1 MLFSQNYWKMPKNQ
15 MNLRFI
21 KPFKLTSIFV
31 FLFTSILSA
40 QVVIDGIAGIVG
52 NNIVLNSD
60 IEQQLLQYQAQGLEI
75 DSALRVQ
82 VLEDLLF
89 QKLMLH
95 QALLDSVV
103 VTENEVLN
111 EVDSRIDNFIAQL
124 GGEDQLESYFDKKIY
139 EIKEEMFEPI
149 ESSLLIQRVRYGI
162 TSSVTITPSEI
173 RSFFG
178 TFSSDSLPIV
188 NEEVEVAQILK
199 LPPASSAAVSETKKK
214 LEKLKSRIAKGES
227 FGTLAILYSEDPGSS
242 RNGGLYTSIKRGM
255 FVKEF
260 EAVMFSLEV
269 GEVSDVFK
277 TEYGYHIMVL
287 EERRED
293 EVDVRH
299 LLMSPK
305 ISPLDLNNAKDLLQD
320 VRDSILNGDLLFT
333 KAALRYSDDKSTKFN
348 GGKLINPSTGDT
360 KFELAQLEQGINVAI
375 ENLNVN
381 EITDPLFVK
390 MDDGKEAY
398 RMFVL
403 LNRKQQ
409 HQVNLVDD
417 YKRIRDLAL
426 ESKKDKSIE
435 EWISKSLE
443 QTYVSVHKS
452 YQSDMFQYNWL
463 KK

>member
-1 MLFSQNYWKMPKNQ
+1 
-15 MNLRFI
+15 
-21 KPFKLTSIFV
+21 
-31 FLFTSILSA
+31 
-40 QVVIDGIAGIVG
+40 
-52 NNIVLNSD
+52 
-60 IEQQLLQYQAQGLEI
+60 
-75 DSALRVQ
+75 
-82 VLEDLLF
+82 
-89 QKLMLH
+89 
-95 QALLDSVV
+95 
-103 VTENEVLN
+103 
-111 EVDSRIDNFIAQL
+111 
-124 GGEDQLESYFDKKIY
+124 
-139 EIKEEMFEPI
+139 
-149 ESSLLIQRVRYGI
+149 
-162 TSSVTITPSEI
+162 
-173 RSFFG
+173 
-178 TFSSDSLPIV
+178 
-188 NEEVEVAQILK
+188 
-199 LPPASSAAVSETKKK
+199 
-214 LEKLKSRIAKGES
+214 
-227 FGTLAILYSEDPGSS
+227 
-242 RNGGLYTSIKRGM
+242 M

-305 ISPLDLNNAKDLLQD
+305 ISPLDLNNAKDLLKD

-333 KAALRYSDDKSTKFN
+333 KAALRYSDDNSTKFN

-375 ENLNVN
+375 ENLDVN
-381 EITDPLFVK
+381 EITEPLFVK

-403 LNRKQQ
+403 LSRKQQ

-452 YQSDMFQYNWL
+452 YQSDLFQYNWL

>member
-1 MLFSQNYWKMPKNQ
+1 
-15 MNLRFI
+15 
-21 KPFKLTSIFV
+21 
-31 FLFTSILSA
+31 
-40 QVVIDGIAGIVG
+40 
-52 NNIVLNSD
+52 
-60 IEQQLLQYQAQGLEI
+60 
-75 DSALRVQ
+75 
-82 VLEDLLF
+82 
-89 QKLMLH
+89 
-95 QALLDSVV
+95 
-103 VTENEVLN
+103 
-111 EVDSRIDNFIAQL
+111 
-124 GGEDQLESYFDKKIY
+124 
-139 EIKEEMFEPI
+139 
-149 ESSLLIQRVRYGI
+149 
-162 TSSVTITPSEI
+162 
-173 RSFFG
+173 
-178 TFSSDSLPIV
+178 
-188 NEEVEVAQILK
+188 
-199 LPPASSAAVSETKKK
+199 
-214 LEKLKSRIAKGES
+214 
-227 FGTLAILYSEDPGSS
+227 
-242 RNGGLYTSIKRGM
+242 M

-333 KAALRYSDDKSTKFN
+333 KAALRYSDDNSTKFN

-375 ENLNVN
+375 ENLDIN
-381 EITDPLFVK
+381 EITEPLFVK

-452 YQSDMFQYNWL
+452 YQSDLFQYNWL

>member
-1 MLFSQNYWKMPKNQ
+1 MLFSQNYWKMLKDQN
-15 MNLRFI
+15 NLKSI
-21 KPFKLTSIFV
+21 KMLKITAFAM
-31 FLFTSILSA
+31 FLFTSAVSA
-40 QVVIDGIAGIVG
+40 QVIVDGIAGVVG
-52 NNIVLNSD
+52 SNIVLNSD
-60 IEQQLLQYQAQGLEI
+60 VEQQLLQYQAQGLEI

-95 QALLDSVV
+95 QAILDSVV
-103 VTENEVLN
+103 VTESDVLN
-111 EVDSRIDNFIAQL
+111 EIDSRINNFITQL
-124 GGEDQLESYFDKKIY
+124 GGEEQLESYFDKKIY

-149 ESSLLIQRVRYGI
+149 ESSLLIQRVRYDI
-162 TSSVTITPSEI
+162 TSDVRITPSEI
-173 RSFFG
+173 RMYFD
-178 TFSSDSLPIV
+178 TFPLDSLPIV

-199 LPPASSAAVSETKKK
+199 LPPPSETAITETKKK
-214 LEKLKSRIAKGES
+214 LEKLKKRVSKGES

-260 EAVMFSLEV
+260 EAVMFSLEK
-269 GEVSDVFK
+269 GEVSDIFK
-277 TEYGYHIMVL
+277 TEYGYHIAVL

-299 LLMSPK
+299 ILMSPK
-305 ISPLDLNNAKDLLQD
+305 ISPIDLNNAKDLL
-320 VRDSILNGDLLFT
+320 VELRDSILNGDLIFNA
-333 KAALRYSDDKSTKFN
+333 AALTHSDDKATKYN
-348 GGKLINPSTGDT
+348 GGKLINAITGT
-360 KFELAQLEQGINVAI
+360 SKFELAQLEQGVNTAI
-375 ENLNVN
+375 EYLNPDD
-381 EITDPLFVK
+381 ITAPLYLK
-390 MDDGKEAY
+390 MEDGKEAY

-403 LNRKQQ
+403 ISRKQQ

-435 EWISKSLE
+435 KWISKSLE
-443 QTYVSVHKS
+443 RTYVRVDES
-452 YQSDMFQYNWL
+452 YQSEDFQYNWL

>member
-375 ENLNVN
+375 ENLDVN
-381 EITDPLFVK
+381 EITEPLFVK
-390 MDDGKEAY
+390 MEDGKEAY

>member
-1 MLFSQNYWKMPKNQ
+1 M
-15 MNLRFI
+15 
-21 KPFKLTSIFV
+21 
-31 FLFTSILSA
+31 FLFTSVVSA
-40 QVVIDGIAGIVG
+40 QVIVDGIAGVVG
-52 NNIVLNSD
+52 SNIVLNSD
-60 IEQQLLQYQAQGLEI
+60 VEQQLLQYQAQGLEI

-95 QALLDSVV
+95 QAILDSVV
-103 VTENEVLN
+103 VTESDVLN
-111 EVDSRIDNFIAQL
+111 EIDSRINNFITQL
-124 GGEDQLESYFDKKIY
+124 GGEEQLESYFDKKIY

-149 ESSLLIQRVRYGI
+149 ESSLLIQRVRYDI
-162 TSSVTITPSEI
+162 TSDVNITPSEI
-173 RSFFG
+173 RTYFD
-178 TFSSDSLPIV
+178 TFPIDSLPMV

-199 LPPASSAAVSETKKK
+199 LPPPSEIAITETKKK
-214 LEKLKSRIAKGES
+214 LEKLKSRVSKGES

-260 EAVMFSLEV
+260 EAVMFSLEK

-277 TEYGYHIMVL
+277 TEYGYHIAVL

-299 LLMSPK
+299 ILMSPK
-305 ISPLDLNNAKDLLQD
+305 ISPVDLNKAKDLLAEL
-320 VRDSILNGDLLFT
+320 RDSILNGDLIFNA
-333 KAALRYSDDKSTKFN
+333 AALTHSDDKATKYN
-348 GGKLINPSTGDT
+348 GGKLINTITGT
-360 KFELAQLEQGINVAI
+360 SKFELAQLEQGVNTAI
-375 ENLNVN
+375 EYLNPDD
-381 EITDPLFVK
+381 ITAPLYLK
-390 MDDGKEAY
+390 MEDGKEAY
-398 RMFVL
+398 RMFML
-403 LNRKQQ
+403 LSRKQQ

-435 EWISKSLE
+435 KWISKSLE
-443 QTYVSVHKS
+443 RTYVRVDES
-452 YQSDMFQYNWL
+452 YQSEDFQYNWL

>member
-1 MLFSQNYWKMPKNQ
+1 MLFSQNYWKMLKDQN
-15 MNLRFI
+15 NLKSI
-21 KPFKLTSIFV
+21 KMLKITAFAM
-31 FLFTSILSA
+31 FLFTSAVSA
-40 QVVIDGIAGIVG
+40 QVIVDGIAGVVG
-52 NNIVLNSD
+52 SNIVLNSD
-60 IEQQLLQYQAQGLEI
+60 VEQQLLQYQAQGLEI

-95 QALLDSVV
+95 QAILDSVV
-103 VTENEVLN
+103 VTESDVLN
-111 EVDSRIDNFIAQL
+111 EIDSRINNFITQL
-124 GGEDQLESYFDKKIY
+124 GGEEQLESYFDKKIY

-149 ESSLLIQRVRYGI
+149 ESSLLIQRVRYDI
-162 TSSVTITPSEI
+162 TSDVRITPSEI
-173 RSFFG
+173 RMYFD
-178 TFSSDSLPIV
+178 TFPLDSLPMV

-199 LPPASSAAVSETKKK
+199 LPPPSETAITETKKK
-214 LEKLKSRIAKGES
+214 LEKLKKRVSKGES

-260 EAVMFSLEV
+260 EAVMFSLEK
-269 GEVSDVFK
+269 GEVSDIFK
-277 TEYGYHIMVL
+277 TEYGYHIAVL

-299 LLMSPK
+299 ILMSPK
-305 ISPLDLNNAKDLLQD
+305 ISPIDLNNAKDLL
-320 VRDSILNGDLLFT
+320 VELRDSILNGDLIFNV
-333 KAALRYSDDKSTKFN
+333 AALTHSDDKATKYN
-348 GGKLINPSTGDT
+348 GGKLINAITGT
-360 KFELAQLEQGINVAI
+360 SKFELAQLEQGVNTAI
-375 ENLNVN
+375 EYLNPDD
-381 EITDPLFVK
+381 ITAPLYLK
-390 MDDGKEAY
+390 MEDGKEAY

-403 LNRKQQ
+403 ISRKQQ

-435 EWISKSLE
+435 KWISKSLE
-443 QTYVSVHKS
+443 RTYVRVDES
-452 YQSDMFQYNWL
+452 YQSEDFQYNWL

>member
-1 MLFSQNYWKMPKNQ
+1 MGNVVVWKPSDHQ
-15 MNLRFI
+15 AY
-21 KPFKLTSIFV
+21 
-31 FLFTSILSA
+31 SA
-40 QVVIDGIAGIVG
+40 QVIVDGIAGVVG
-52 NNIVLNSD
+52 SNIVLNSD
-60 IEQQLLQYQAQGLEI
+60 VEQQLLQYQAQGLEI

-95 QALLDSVV
+95 QAILDSVV
-103 VTENEVLN
+103 VTESDVLN
-111 EVDSRIDNFIAQL
+111 EIDSRINNFITQL
-124 GGEDQLESYFDKKIY
+124 GGEEQLESYFDKKIY

-149 ESSLLIQRVRYGI
+149 ESSLLIQRVRYDI
-162 TSSVTITPSEI
+162 TSDVNITPSEI
-173 RSFFG
+173 RTYFD
-178 TFSSDSLPIV
+178 TFPIDSLPMV

-199 LPPASSAAVSETKKK
+199 LPPPSEIAITETKKK
-214 LEKLKSRIAKGES
+214 LEKLKSRVSKGES

-260 EAVMFSLEV
+260 EAVMFSLEK

-277 TEYGYHIMVL
+277 TEYGYHIAVL

-299 LLMSPK
+299 ILMSPK
-305 ISPLDLNNAKDLLQD
+305 ISPVDLNKAKDLLAEL
-320 VRDSILNGDLLFT
+320 RDSILNGDLIFNA
-333 KAALRYSDDKSTKFN
+333 AALTHSDDKATKYN
-348 GGKLINPSTGDT
+348 GGKLINTITGT
-360 KFELAQLEQGINVAI
+360 SKFELAQLEQGVNTAI
-375 ENLNVN
+375 EYLNPDD
-381 EITDPLFVK
+381 ITAPLYLK
-390 MDDGKEAY
+390 MEDGKEAY
-398 RMFVL
+398 RMFML
-403 LNRKQQ
+403 LSRKQQ

-435 EWISKSLE
+435 KWISKSLE
-443 QTYVSVHKS
+443 RTYVRVDES
-452 YQSDMFQYNWL
+452 YQSEDFQYNWL

>member
-1 MLFSQNYWKMPKNQ
+1 MLFSQNYWKMLKDQN
-15 MNLRFI
+15 NLKSI
-21 KPFKLTSIFV
+21 KMLKITAFAM
-31 FLFTSILSA
+31 FLFTSAVSA
-40 QVVIDGIAGIVG
+40 QVIVDGIAGVVG
-52 NNIVLNSD
+52 SNIVLNSD
-60 IEQQLLQYQAQGLEI
+60 VEQQLLQYQAQGLEI

-95 QALLDSVV
+95 QAILDSVV
-103 VTENEVLN
+103 VTESDVLN
-111 EVDSRIDNFIAQL
+111 EIDSRINNFITQL
-124 GGEDQLESYFDKKIY
+124 GGEEQLESYFDKKIY

-149 ESSLLIQRVRYGI
+149 ESSLLIQRVRYDI
-162 TSSVTITPSEI
+162 TSDVRITPSEI
-173 RSFFG
+173 RMYFD
-178 TFSSDSLPIV
+178 TFPLDSLPMV

-199 LPPASSAAVSETKKK
+199 LPPPSETAITETKKK
-214 LEKLKSRIAKGES
+214 LEKLKKRVSKGES

-260 EAVMFSLEV
+260 EAVMFSLEK
-269 GEVSDVFK
+269 GEVSDIFK
-277 TEYGYHIMVL
+277 TEYGYHIAVL

-299 LLMSPK
+299 ILMSPK
-305 ISPLDLNNAKDLLQD
+305 ISPIDLNNAKDLL
-320 VRDSILNGDLLFT
+320 VELRDSILNGDLIFNA
-333 KAALRYSDDKSTKFN
+333 AALTHSDDKATKFN
-348 GGKLINPSTGDT
+348 GGKLINAITGT
-360 KFELAQLEQGINVAI
+360 SKFELAQLEQGVNTAI
-375 ENLNVN
+375 EYLNPDD
-381 EITDPLFVK
+381 ITAPLYLK
-390 MDDGKEAY
+390 MEDGKEAY

-403 LNRKQQ
+403 ISRKQQ

-435 EWISKSLE
+435 KWISKSLE
-443 QTYVSVHKS
+443 RTYVRVDES
-452 YQSDMFQYNWL
+452 YQSEDFQYNWL

>member
-1 MLFSQNYWKMPKNQ
+1 MLFSQNYWKMPKKQ
-15 MNLRFI
+15 INLRSI
-21 KPFKLTSIFV
+21 KALKLTAIFA
-31 FLFTSILSA
+31 FLFTTIISA

-149 ESSLLIQRVRYGI
+149 ESSLLIQRVRYDI

-173 RSFFG
+173 RTFFG

-199 LPPASSAAVSETKKK
+199 LPPASLSAVSETKKK

-320 VRDSILNGDLLFT
+320 LRDSILNGDLVFT
-333 KAALRYSDDKSTKFN
+333 KAALRYSDDKSTKLN

-381 EITDPLFVK
+381 EITEPLFVK
-390 MDDGKEAY
+390 MEDGKEAY

-403 LNRKQQ
+403 LDRKQQ
-409 HQVNLVDD
+409 HKVNLVDD

-426 ESKKDKSIE
+426 DSKKDKSIE

-443 QTYVSVHKS
+443 QTYVRVHKS
-452 YQSDMFQYNWL
+452 YKSDLFQYNWL